1 MRTGPRCVPG
11 AHLGYFNPVALGG
24 VLDPVLNLRVRP
36 APALRVQPGQVLHC
50 YVCVILISN
59 LYCLAGDALA
69 NLVLDPRGL
78 STDTLRLSPENL
90 SVLISTVLLAKI
102 RSLIQMGR
110 QVTAFLL
117 SLD

>member
-1 MRTGPRCVPG
+1 M
-11 AHLGYFNPVALGG
+11 G
-24 VLDPVLNLRVRP
+24 VV
-36 APALRVQPGQVLHC
+36 
-50 YVCVILISN
+50 LISDRDD
-59 LYCLAGDALA
+59 LAGDALA
-69 NLVLDPRGL
+69 DLTFDPGGL

-90 SVLISTVLLAKI
+90 SVMISTVLLAKI